1 MQGMHDDSQ
10 GMRDR
15 SQGMRDG
22 GLIQWPQM
30 RLAVQTAFATVAT
43 YGFVHWF
50 GLTQGY
56 WAIMTTILVVQGSVG
71 ASLGHALERLFA
83 TLFGA
88 VAGVAAVAV
97 FDSGPLNT
105 FISLFLTV
113 VGLTYLSSRA
123 SFRLA
128 PVTAAIVIL
137 SSPGKDAVLFAALER
152 VFGIGVGALV
162 GVLTSLFLFP
172 QRSAGA
178 LMQHV
183 GATAPLLSRGLSH
196 AMAMVLGDEPKMT
209 DEEFAAHNGEIRA
222 AMSEAESLTTAAQRE
237 LAGFLADH
245 ADPASLLRAVR
256 RLWHTEL
263 MAMRA
268 ARAGAVAS
276 LPLPSDDP
284 QFTIPPNSS
293 LPSVWP
299 AEVTA
304 DLAPAL
310 REVRAASEAYL
321 EGLRVALAEGG
332 VPPGAEAMTRAV
344 SALDDAIRRARAARH
359 FSQMSTDDVAGLFA
373 LAFALEQLPGNFSDL
388 SGRCR
393 DLRRGGRITP
403 DQLSSPSN
411 SNVE

>member
-1 MQGMHDDSQ
+1 
-10 GMRDR
+10 
-15 SQGMRDG
+15 MRDG

-30 RLAVQTAFATVAT
+30 RLALQTAFATVAT
-43 YGFVHWF
+43 YGFVYGF
-50 GLTQGY
+50 GLSQGY

-71 ASLGHALERLFA
+71 ASLGQALERLFA

-88 VAGVAAVAV
+88 VAGVAAVAL
-97 FDSGPLNT
+97 FDGGALNT

-152 VFGIGVGALV
+152 VFGIGVGAVV

-172 QRSAGA
+172 QRSAEA
-178 LMQHV
+178 LTQHV
-183 GATAPLLSRGLSH
+183 GAMAPLLSRGLSH
-196 AMAMVLGDEPKMT
+196 AIAVVLGEEPEMT
-209 DEEFAAHNGEIRA
+209 DEEATARGAEVRA
-222 AMSEAESLTTAAQRE
+222 ALSEAESLTAAARRE
-237 LAGFLADH
+237 LAGFLAYH
-245 ADPASLLRAVR
+245 ADPASLLRALH

-268 ARAGAVAS
+268 ARAGSVVS

-284 QFTIPPNSS
+284 QFTVPPNSR
-293 LPSVWP
+293 LPSIWP
-299 AEVTA
+299 DEVKA

-310 REVRAASEAYL
+310 REVRAASEAYFK
-321 EGLRVALAEGG
+321 GLGVALAEGG
-332 VPPGAEAMTRAV
+332 VLPGAEAMTRAV
-344 SALDDAIRRARAARH
+344 SALDDAILRARVARH

-373 LAFALEQLPGNFSDL
+373 LAFALEQLPGNFDNL

-393 DLRRGGRITP
+393 DLRRGGRSTA

-411 SNVE
+411 SSVE